1 MHAFCTY
8 CFAYLAGVEFCNGC
22 QDLALG
28 LGLSDSQLIEVC
40 VCQGKESLH
49 VHLVTEERNNN
60 TISNKKPDLNAEVM
74 IELSSIY
81 IL

>member
-60 TISNKKPDLNAEVM
+60 TISNKRPDLNAEVM